1 MRYIMAKKVS
11 RSSLVKKLDTI
22 FSQYI
27 RQRYAVNGVAECVT
41 CGKQDE
47 WRKLQAGHFMSRR
60 HYSTRWN
67 EDNVQVQC
75 YACNVMR
82 SGEQYLYSK
91 YLGETMSITLL
102 NESRKTVKFADVDL
116 LEKIEYYKSKI

>member
-1 MRYIMAKKVS
+1 MAKKVS
-11 RSSLVKKLDTI
+11 RSSLVKKLDTV

-82 SGEQYLYSK
+82 SGEQYLFSK
-91 YLGETMSITLL
+91 YLGEELSITLL
-102 NESRKTVKFADVDL
+102 NKSREIAKFADVDL
-116 LEKIEYYKSKI
+116 LKKIEYYKSKI